1 MGDLTDTKTEKVA
14 QLIEGFHGKPISNL
28 LVVGCGAGL
37 EAAILAQ
44 RLGAK
49 VTGID
54 LEDRFDERAKL
65 VVELKTGDAT
75 ALEFGDGTFD
85 FIFSYHAL
93 EHISDPN
100 KALQEMHRVMTPD
113 AGFWIG
119 TPNKARVVGYIGGK
133 DTSLREK
140 VRWNIMDWEARFAGQ
155 FENEL
160 GAHAGYTSEE
170 LRALLS
176 SAFSVVDERTTDY
189 FSSIYS
195 HRIGLIKA
203 IEASRMSHRIYQASI
218 SAAADNRSKDHERY
232 KTFYST
238 SSGHQPQRS

>member
-1 MGDLTDTKTEKVA
+1 MALTDTKTEKVA
-14 QLIEGFHGKPISNL
+14 RLIEGYHAKPISNL
-28 LVVGCGAGL
+28 LVVGCGTGL

-54 LEDRFDERAKL
+54 LEDRFDERAKQ
-65 VVELKTGDAT
+65 VADLKTGDAT
-75 ALEFGDGTFD
+75 ALDFGDCSFD

-93 EHISDPN
+93 EHISDPE
-100 KALQEMHRVMTPD
+100 KALKEMHRVMTSD

-133 DTSLREK
+133 DTSFQEK
-140 VRWNIMDWEARFAGQ
+140 IDWNIMDWKARFAGK

-160 GAHAGYTSEE
+160 GAHAGYTSKE
-170 LRALLS
+170 LRGLLS
-176 SAFSVVDERTTDY
+176 SAFSAVDERTTDY

-203 IEASRMSHRIYQASI
+203 IEASRMSHRIYPSV
-218 SAAADNRSKDHERY
+218 Y
-232 KTFYST
+232 F
-238 SSGHQPQRS
+238 SGRR